1 MTRTNFQHKSLLMG
15 SSSATSEYLT
25 FVVARIKN
33 FNDEYIGFLS
43 MSFIL
48 NDSGGKYVVNHR
60 SSAKSYYS
68 SSRVSVYE
76 IIYGINEDEAFMLH
90 NN

>member
-1 MTRTNFQHKSLLMG
+1 
-15 SSSATSEYLT
+15 
-25 FVVARIKN
+25 
-33 FNDEYIGFLS
+33 

-76 IIYGINEDEAFMLH
+76 IIHGINEDEAFMLH
-90 NN
+90 NNSTNTLISYLNLKASIPTPYWT